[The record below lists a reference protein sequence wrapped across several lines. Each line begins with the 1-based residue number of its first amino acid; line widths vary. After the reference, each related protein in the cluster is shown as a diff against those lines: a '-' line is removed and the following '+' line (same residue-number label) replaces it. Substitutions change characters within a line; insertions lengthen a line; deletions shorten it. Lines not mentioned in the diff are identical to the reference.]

1 MTACTKYHADA
12 QYFRRFHSQKFRI
25 RCSNSRVLQPQNIAQ
40 HSTVSR
46 NKNCSRD
53 MQSSSGDLG
62 NCAARELGRG
72 NCAAESSVVLSEE
85 SRMPPPQSRKL
96 PRSIAPIYTKF
107 VDAAAAESCLGRKP
121 QICTVCTRGWSEA
134 AASSE
139 LSQLRL
145 SRQRTSRRCTDDGV
159 ADRQRDR
166 KRITSGVIC
175 DGANCD
181 SH

>member
-1 MTACTKYHADA
+1 MRKSFGFDV
-12 QYFRRFHSQKFRI
+12 RI
-25 RCSNSRVLQPQNIAQ
+25 RGSCSRK
-40 HSTVSR
+40 TSR
-46 NKNCSRD
+46 NTRPSRATRTARATCNRRLAIWEIALPE
-53 MQSSSGDLG
+53 SSVVEIALP
-62 NCAARELGRG
+62 
-72 NCAAESSVVLSEE
+72 ESSVVLSEE

-145 SRQRTSRRCTDDGV
+145 SRQRTSRRCTLDDGV